1 MTTSLID
8 IHCHMLPGIDDGAK
22 DWDESLAMAR
32 LAVEDG
38 IETVITTPHQLG
50 AFRHNNGDLIRDRT
64 QELQARLTASG
75 VPLTVLSGADV
86 RIESDLI
93 EQLVRGDVLSLA
105 DHRRHVLLELPHE
118 LYLPLEPLLE
128 RLSRQGIVGIL
139 SHPERNAGI
148 LRRPDVLPSLVDAGC
163 LLQITAGS
171 LCGTFGSACQQLAE
185 WILAEGLAH
194 FIATDAHGSSSRRPL
209 LRRAFQRV
217 VELAGDD
224 TAIDLCRRNSAL
236 VASGRSVQPGR
247 RTTPQSK
254 RSWWSRKVG

>member
-1 MTTSLID
+1 
-8 IHCHMLPGIDDGAK
+8 
-22 DWDESLAMAR
+22 
-32 LAVEDG
+32 
-38 IETVITTPHQLG
+38 
-50 AFRHNNGDLIRDRT
+50 
-64 QELQARLTASG
+64 
-75 VPLTVLSGADV
+75 
-86 RIESDLI
+86 
-93 EQLVRGDVLSLA
+93 
-105 DHRRHVLLELPHE
+105 
-118 LYLPLEPLLE
+118 
-128 RLSRQGIVGIL
+128 
-139 SHPERNAGI
+139 
-148 LRRPDVLPSLVDAGC
+148 
-163 LLQITAGS
+163 LQITAGS